1 MTSDLN
7 REVPGVSHQVFSVCF
22 LPVFF
27 QTKTTTLSRYFII
40 RNWKIFGKLV
50 NKENLLYF
58 VLYHFRV
65 SLLRSEVIILGNRLL
80 ADESVVLVVG
90 VVLGVPGKVS
100 VEVHV
105 KPRAAC
111 WFVLLETKNNI

>member
-7 REVPGVSHQVFSVCF
+7 KEVPGVSHQIFSVYF

-50 NKENLLYF
+50 NKENLLHF

-80 ADESVVLVVG
+80 ADEPVVLVVG
-90 VVLGVPGKVS
+90 VVLCIPPV
-100 VEVHV
+100 VEISDWWIFSFSFSI
-105 KPRAAC
+105 P
-111 WFVLLETKNNI
+111 L